1 VRAGDGTV
9 AQPPAPRVKGK
20 GKDRG
25 GKTKADS
32 KLVANIKVQL
42 ITFLLWAC
50 ERKYSE
56 EDHWTLKDA
65 FEVST
70 MELRDQFMSAFSQSL
85 KASKSSRPTADDDD
99 MDDMAAGRMRGRGR
113 RH

>member
-1 VRAGDGTV
+1 M
-9 AQPPAPRVKGK
+9 
-20 GKDRG
+20 GKD
-25 GKTKADS
+25 GKVKADS

-50 ERKYSE
+50 ERKYSP

-70 MELRDQFMSAFSQSL
+70 MELRDQFMSAFQQSL
-85 KASKSSRPTADDDD
+85 KSSARSRPAEDDD